1 MQYCYIILVQGF
13 CPLKI
18 KITQFR
24 DGFRVI
30 VQLASLHSL
39 SATLVQVDALE
50 ASW

>member
-1 MQYCYIILVQGF
+1 M
-13 CPLKI
+13 KI

-24 DGFRVI
+24 DGFRLI

-39 SATLVQVDALE
+39 SATLVQFDTLE